1 MAISHELFLR
11 GTLLAQK
18 TSCKLLRPGKIP
30 IEAANIPTPAMSA
43 ADREQILKLLSAMHH
58 SMHTLLAYTMQL
70 QQTRVRVFKAPLV
83 VQLEHRCRSQE
94 GFHLLKGSLACWCP
108 APACT
113 LTYNTSAVAERLQL
127 LDTHDSD

>member
-18 TSCKLLRPGKIP
+18 TSCKLLRPGKVP

-43 ADREQILKLLSAMHH
+43 ADRGQILELLSTMHH

-70 QQTRVRVFKAPLV
+70 QQIRIRVFKAPALW
-83 VQLEHRCRSQE
+83 QRARICS
-94 GFHLLKGSLACWCP
+94 C
-108 APACT
+108 
-113 LTYNTSAVAERLQL
+113 
-127 LDTHDSD
+127 